1 MAVRFSGARPMVA
14 NRFRI
19 CRRLNPASIR
29 IRASSVST
37 YAQLPAEPLPKIVK
51 RTGMADIKE
60 KATTQQY
67 FCHQV
72 FKGLE
77 VLPGFVAS
85 SSGEGAGASTWRTS
99 RKPASRSQADISL
112 KLNVSP

>member
-1 MAVRFSGARPMVA
+1 MAVRFSGARPIVA

-67 FCHQV
+67 FCQQ
-72 FKGLE
+72 E
-77 VLPGFVAS
+77 NRSVAI
-85 SSGEGAGASTWRTS
+85 
-99 RKPASRSQADISL
+99 RSVPVGVG
-112 KLNVSP
+112 VSPAFYLCWRKSED